1 MNALIIETAGEP
13 SFRVSLGTEKLR
25 IGRSKSNE
33 ICLSAD
39 SAVSRFHA
47 EIVADGEHYFVSD
60 VGSHNGTFVN
70 GRPVETRTPL
80 YADSCIQI
88 GNTVIRLSNADVT
101 SDGIRLPAAESVDD
115 DEDLSGNSV
124 ILSASQIVG
133 AGAVTDGTIAGL
145 SPESESPRAR
155 AFAALSAWAPDL
167 MSPNPLPEVL
177 NLVMKM
183 VYQAIAPERAALL
196 LLEDA
201 PKRLTLCASRGMQPG
216 ADSSEY
222 VSTTIANRVMERGQS
237 VLTSDAQADPRF
249 MDAQSIV
256 LQSVQSAM
264 SVPLY
269 NNKDVIGMIY
279 VDTTRVLAS
288 FSKVDLE
295 VLTLLANLSAI
306 KIDHVRLAERDQKMR
321 ELERELQAAAQIQ
334 RKLLPAGSPEF
345 EGYDIYGRNDPCH
358 QVGGDYFDFQMR
370 DDDNMGIAV
379 GDVSGKGMGAALLMA
394 TLQASFRAH
403 AASDASTETL
413 VERLN
418 RSVCSSAEA
427 DKFITF
433 FYAELERETGRF
445 RYVNAGHNPPML
457 LRADG
462 TVERLHSGGL
472 ILGFLPT
479 TRYNAK
485 ETSIAP
491 GDLLLLFTDGV
502 TESQDADGQEYG
514 EERLDAVIRATRQ
527 LPGDE
532 IVQRIRVDVD
542 AFTGDSDPYDDF
554 TVCTVRRLN

>member
-183 VYQAIAPERAALL
+183 VYQAHRARTRCLA
-196 LLEDA
+196 
-201 PKRLTLCASRGMQPG
+201 ASRRRPQ
-216 ADSSEY
+216 A
-222 VSTTIANRVMERGQS
+222 V
-237 VLTSDAQADPRF
+237 DALRF
-249 MDAQSIV
+249 S
-256 LQSVQSAM
+256 
-264 SVPLY
+264 
-269 NNKDVIGMIY
+269 
-279 VDTTRVLAS
+279 
-288 FSKVDLE
+288 
-295 VLTLLANLSAI
+295 
-306 KIDHVRLAERDQKMR
+306 RD
-321 ELERELQAAAQIQ
+321 
-334 RKLLPAGSPEF
+334 
-345 EGYDIYGRNDPCH
+345 
-358 QVGGDYFDFQMR
+358 
-370 DDDNMGIAV
+370 
-379 GDVSGKGMGAALLMA
+379 
-394 TLQASFRAH
+394 
-403 AASDASTETL
+403 
-413 VERLN
+413 
-418 RSVCSSAEA
+418 
-427 DKFITF
+427 
-433 FYAELERETGRF
+433 
-445 RYVNAGHNPPML
+445 
-457 LRADG
+457 
-462 TVERLHSGGL
+462 
-472 ILGFLPT
+472 
-479 TRYNAK
+479 
-485 ETSIAP
+485 
-491 GDLLLLFTDGV
+491 
-502 TESQDADGQEYG
+502 
-514 EERLDAVIRATRQ
+514 ATRR
-527 LPGDE
+527 G
-532 IVQRIRVDVD
+532 
-542 AFTGDSDPYDDF
+542 
-554 TVCTVRRLN
+554 